1 MGDQLK
7 RFRRLERARQDA
19 DPADPRASVA
29 GPVSGRFAAI
39 EPRGP
44 RPAPADPFTPPAEDA
59 RELLIAHEAPPLV
72 REAQELKRARAR
84 AALEDA
90 AAALEDARAV
100 RDGRQQARGAD
111 RVILATLHAVA
122 ELGTPVR
129 VLLIAA
135 LIVVALIAGDVVGPV
150 AWVLG
155 ALPVAVIG
163 ASLFVGVPERP

>member
-19 DPADPRASVA
+19 DSTDPRGPAA

-44 RPAPADPFTPPAEDA
+44 RPAPADPFSPPAEDA
-59 RELLIAHEAPPLV
+59 RELLIAQDAPPLV
-72 REAQELKRARAR
+72 REAQELKRTRAR
-84 AALEDA
+84 AQLEVAEA
-90 AAALEDARAV
+90 AFQEARAARDV
-100 RDGRQQARGAD
+100 RRRARGAD
-111 RVILATLHAVA
+111 RVILAILHAVA

-135 LIVVALIAGDVVGPV
+135 TLIVTLIVADIIGTV
-150 AWVLG
+150 AWGLG
-155 ALPVAVIG
+155 GLPLGVIG
-163 ASLFVGVPERP
+163 ASFFVTVPERP